1 MYRINH
7 LICYLRTF
15 RDFNLKIYENAQL
28 SMMKKIRRFAQ
39 DYFLKFNQTSL
50 TKIVNIK

>member
-1 MYRINH
+1 MYKIKH

-15 RDFNLKIYENAQL
+15 KDFNLNIYENIQL
-28 SMMKKIRRFAQ
+28 NIMRKIMRFAQ
-39 DYFLKFNQTSL
+39 DYFLKFNQNSL